1 MDFDD
6 DDIGNFGLPPLNT
19 NTGGATKSSK
29 SPRSKKARGAKTSIS
44 KKCAHKKTN
53 DMNHPRR
60 RINGTKK
67 SCTGRT
73 VENNSN
79 DGDSSDSSSDDDE
92 IALSDLAKV
101 APKMT
106 DNGKQSGRHAV
117 VTPASFFTNKQP
129 QQQQSRSKTSRKE
142 GRSNDKSTNGEGQHR
157 KKLKK
162 QIGLHSFLQ
171 AKRQTKITTQ
181 VPSSKPAVNELLSLN
196 NEEARNHNMSFVT
209 ASSLLSG
216 NDTRVAGEDASSVM
230 QDQPNRQEFVS
241 ASKVVTA
248 PNDPAVDDIDEFDDD
263 TDEHANVNSSRTVK
277 EKSSSSNI
285 NHPQRFGIHSLILGH
300 GLPIMHPDEYYRA
313 ASTTATASA
322 SSTSVDTDA
331 NSQEGSGR
339 PQTNSHVNRN
349 ILSHILQ
356 RTYCPKPSTPSSNL
370 LTQYVH
376 SNTNEHST
384 ETVQL
389 SASSNNNNN
398 SETCAMAFDTMGV
411 LLAMGDNRGKI
422 DIFDFD
428 EVYSADLNK
437 RNEWSRH
444 CYEYQVAAAAS
455 VGRDGDDDENCISS
469 THIDGDIVAEKE
481 GAEKEEEEGN
491 DTVAPPLPPSKVNP
505 VHSFQCQFIHGNAT
519 RNNNYLNS
527 ANRPRISGIHW
538 NPDNQD
544 HLAVSFENK
553 SEIHLYDVAS
563 STMPPPCLR
572 VGESFSSRGG
582 HGIGTQQQRCEGVLS
597 MRFIPSA
604 IKGDSKS
611 SLSGRSGST
620 QIITGGAYGLVRLWS
635 IPSTKQVGIR
645 RRRCC
650 ISEVNAKCMWSI
662 PVFGSSGDG
671 VSDMLILPIMT
682 PLHTSRT
689 ATTASTKATSPK
701 PLVLLSGGSSST
713 LVLLDTNKCTRKAFS
728 TSITPTVAA
737 SWKLHQL
744 ASRELA
750 KIDAKAHL
758 PDRRWMSAR
767 NMKLI
772 EYRRLTEAGESWWCK
787 IGLVTNAGWVFVAEL
802 SCNNNTPRL
811 SIRIV
816 HHTPRIQC
824 FNSSKERLTILGGM
838 ALKYSLPNAPVP
850 SSDCIRMT
858 SSNMIWLADVK
869 GKKYT
874 MPSKDKYVLSEYYNT
889 LEYLGSDIYS
899 GSDVYGSDVAE
910 SSSKS
915 GMILVSLDTMNLHAD
930 GSPTSRNIVT
940 RLSLPMNGG
949 APLAM
954 ETHPSGEWMVV
965 GCGKGDSTLLK
976 LIRLRKKM

>member
-1 MDFDD
+1 
-6 DDIGNFGLPPLNT
+6 
-19 NTGGATKSSK
+19 
-29 SPRSKKARGAKTSIS
+29 
-44 KKCAHKKTN
+44 
-53 DMNHPRR
+53 MNHPHR
-60 RINGTKK
+60 RINGTEK

-73 VENNSN
+73 SSNIGN

-92 IALSDLAKV
+92 IALSDLAKM
-101 APKMT
+101 APPPRKMT
-106 DNGKQSGRHAV
+106 DACKQSGRHAV

-129 QQQQSRSKTSRKE
+129 QQQSRSRDSLKE

-171 AKRQTKITTQ
+171 EKRQTK
-181 VPSSKPAVNELLSLN
+181 
-196 NEEARNHNMSFVT
+196 FVS
-209 ASSLLSG
+209 AASLLSG
-216 NDTRVAGEDASSVM
+216 NDTRVAGEDTSSVM
-230 QDQPNRQEFVS
+230 QDQPNGQEDVS

-248 PNDPAVDDIDEFDDD
+248 PIDSAVDEIDAFEDD
-263 TDEHANVNSSRTVK
+263 TEEHANANSSSTME
-277 EKSSSSNI
+277 EKSSSNI

-300 GLPIMHPDEYYRA
+300 GLPIMHPEEYY
-313 ASTTATASA
+313 TATAS
-322 SSTSVDTDA
+322 TSADTDA
-331 NSQEGSGR
+331 NSQEEKER
-339 PQTNSHVNRN
+339 QQTNSHVNRN

-370 LTQYVH
+370 LTRYVH
-376 SNTNEHST
+376 SNTNQPST

-411 LLAMGDNRGKI
+411 LLAMGDNRGRI

-428 EVYSADLNK
+428 EVYSADLTK

-444 CYEYQVAAAAS
+444 CYEFQDAAAAS
-455 VGRDGDDDENCISS
+455 VGDDDDETCISS
-469 THIDGDIVAEKE
+469 THMDGDIAERE
-481 GAEKEEEEGN
+481 GAEKEEEEEG
-491 DTVAPPLPPSKVNP
+491 DETVLPPLPPSKVNP

-563 STMPPPCLR
+563 STVPPPCLR

-582 HGIGTQQQRCEGVLS
+582 HGMGTQQQRCEGVMS
-597 MRFIPSA
+597 MRFIHSA
-604 IKGDSKS
+604 TKGDGKS

-635 IPSTKQVGIR
+635 IPSTKQVGKR

-682 PLHTSRT
+682 PLHTPRT
-689 ATTASTKATSPK
+689 ATTAKTTSPK

-737 SWKLHQL
+737 SWNLYQL

-767 NMKLI
+767 NMRLI
-772 EYRRLTEAGESWWCK
+772 EYRRLTEAGGSWWCK

-838 ALKYSLPNAPVP
+838 ALQYSLPNAPVP

-874 MPSKDKYVLSEYYNT
+874 MPSKDKYVLCEDYNT
-889 LEYLGSDIYS
+889 LEVLQDEVVSPGTI
-899 GSDVYGSDVAE
+899 AE
-910 SSSKS
+910 SSSEN
-915 GMILVSLDTMNLHAD
+915 GIILVSLNTRSHYAD

-940 RLSLPMNGG
+940 RLSLPMNGN
-949 APLAM
+949 APLAL

-976 LIRLRKKM
+976 LIRLRN